1 MLVIK
6 VLMDFVRKR
15 SFAPFGVY
23 RILLGLALIVYFI
36 LK

>member
-1 MLVIK
+1 
-6 VLMDFVRKR
+6 MDFVRKK

-23 RILLGLALIVYFI
+23 RILLGTAVLLYFL